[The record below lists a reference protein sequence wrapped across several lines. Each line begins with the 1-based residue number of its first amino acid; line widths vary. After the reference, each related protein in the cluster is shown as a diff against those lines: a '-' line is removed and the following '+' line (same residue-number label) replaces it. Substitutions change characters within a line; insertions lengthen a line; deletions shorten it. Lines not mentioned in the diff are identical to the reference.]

1 MSIVAVIPARWA
13 STRFP
18 GKLLAN
24 KTGKPLIAH
33 VYDQVCKATRLDRVI
48 VATDDERIADACRA
62 VGAEFRMTRTDHATG
77 SDRIAEVAEDLEAE
91 IIVNVQ
97 GDEPEISPAH
107 IDMAVNLLQEDESA
121 DITSL
126 SSLIESKEEFENP
139 NVVKVVLDLQ
149 KHALYFSRW
158 PVPYVRNTDEKS
170 VKSQQRKHIGLYVY
184 RRLALLKLSRLPLT
198 PLERCECLEQLRA
211 LENGMVIA
219 LVDVDHPAEG
229 IDTPEQYER
238 FVKRFMH
245 DEKT

>member
-33 VYDQVCKATRLDRVI
+33 VYEKVCKATKLDRVI
-48 VATDDERIADACRA
+48 VATDDDRIADACRA
-62 VGAEFRMTRTDHATG
+62 VGAEFRMTRTDHASG
-77 SDRIAEVAEDLEAE
+77 SDRIAEVAENLEAE
-91 IIVNVQ
+91 FIVNVQ
-97 GDEPEISPAH
+97 GDEPEIAVAH
-107 IDMAVNLLQEDESA
+107 IDMAVNQLQEDKSA

-126 SSLIESKEEFENP
+126 SSLIKSKEELENP

-149 KHALYFSRW
+149 KHALYFTRW
-158 PVPYVRNTDEKS
+158 PVPYVRNSKDEAGI
-170 VKSQQRKHIGLYVY
+170 SQHRKHVGLYVY
-184 RRLALLKLSRLPLT
+184 RRQSLLKLSRLPLS
-198 PLERCECLEQLRA
+198 PLERSESLEQLRA

-219 LVDVDHPAEG
+219 LVDVEHAAEG
-229 IDTPEQYER
+229 IDTPEQYDR
-238 FVKRFMH
+238 FVKRFMD